1 MRGWQVIGMNEFQNP
16 FSKAVLTEA
25 ELADSLGLSPWTVR
39 RWRLSEGLPV
49 IQVGR
54 RYRYKRDSVLK
65 WLESRESNRAVA
77 EDASET
83 GVIRRVQP

>member
-1 MRGWQVIGMNEFQNP
+1 MIGMNELQNP
-16 FSKAVLTEA
+16 FNKAVLTEA
-25 ELADSLGLSPWTVR
+25 ELADSLGLSSWTVR

-54 RYRYKRDSVLK
+54 RYLYKRDSVLK

>member
-1 MRGWQVIGMNEFQNP
+1 MNELQNP
-16 FSKAVLTEA
+16 FNKAVLTEA

-54 RYRYKRDSVLK
+54 RYLYRREAVLS
-65 WLESRESNRAVA
+65 WLASRETAGAVA

-83 GVIRRVQP
+83 GVIRRIQP

>member
-1 MRGWQVIGMNEFQNP
+1 MHELQNP
-16 FSKAVLTEA
+16 FNKAVLTEA
-25 ELADSLGLSPWTVR
+25 ELADSLGLSSWTVR

-54 RYRYKRDSVLK
+54 RYLYRREAVLS
-65 WLESRESNRAVA
+65 WLASRETAGAVT

>member
-1 MRGWQVIGMNEFQNP
+1 MIGMNELQNP
-16 FSKAVLTEA
+16 FNKAVLTEA
-25 ELADSLGLSPWTVR
+25 ELADSLGLSSWTVR

-54 RYRYKRDSVLK
+54 RYLYRREAVLS
-65 WLESRESNRAVA
+65 WLASRETAGAVA
-77 EDASET
+77 DDPGKT